1 MGAGFRTCPQCSA
14 VSQPEDFVCRSC
26 GHQLRDLDGASAQT
40 FVGAGPQLS
49 FFETD
54 AWKAFWYPENR
65 YGGRYFVAFLVLLLI
80 GAFVWFY
87 PARSTS
93 FKQISLASASM
104 RSLGGSGS
112 HVPTECKVRLHN
124 KSNKVLRLT
133 SLNLYFADQQGHQ
146 CGVWRGFASD
156 VVVPAHG
163 GLDLKHQTP
172 LPPGV
177 AKQTAWVQAEVSVEV
192 PHGKGS
198 RSEHRRLARVART

>member
-1 MGAGFRTCPQCSA
+1 

-26 GHQLRDLDGASAQT
+26 GHQLRDLDGA
-40 FVGAGPQLS
+40 GAHAATAAGAPLT

-65 YGGRYFVAFLVLLLI
+65 YGGRYFVAFLVLQI
-80 GAFVWFY
+80 IFGIVWFY
-87 PARSTS
+87 PAKSTN
-93 FKQISLASASM
+93 FRQLTLASASI

-124 KSNKVLRLT
+124 KLNSALRIT
-133 SLNLYFADQQGHQ
+133 SLDLYFTDQQGHQ
-146 CGVWRGFASD
+146 CGVWRSFASD
-156 VVVPAHG
+156 VEVPARG